1 MLISNFI
8 TSGLMSVLLFID
20 GIIYNFIRYI
30 YEIFIFLAKINL
42 FSEDD
47 YNGIVQRIYIILG
60 VVMLFVMAY
69 SLLKAV
75 INPDDF
81 AKGDT
86 SFPNLIKNV
95 VISLVIITVLPTIFT
110 VAFNIQAAVLN
121 SDVIPKI
128 ILADSAFSSDDIT
141 QKGGNTIAFNTFKA
155 FFRPDED
162 FCRSKLGNNGNL
174 STEEIEECAGM
185 IEINQS
191 WVEAWFA
198 VGNPQTLKDVYNNV
212 LEFNDSFINFAQ
224 FSDAAD
230 DRSVEY
236 TAIISTLVGLALFI
250 LILSYCIDLATRVI
264 KLMFFQIIAPIP
276 VICRVLPGDKK
287 KVFDSWMKETLSTF
301 LEVFVRVAIM
311 YLGVFM
317 ITLVVEKARGG
328 LGGIPGL
335 GSLGVTQQMLVVVFL
350 IVGIVFFIRQ
360 APKLLKDVF
369 GFDTGGTMQSL
380 KNLMSTTAFL
390 GGTVGAGATAMT
402 RNAANAL
409 TKRKGLGKLTA
420 LTSAAA
426 GLVSGAVRGG
436 YNARN
441 AKNFKDMRNAA
452 SAGAKGAID
461 ARDRREAY
469 RATHGGFWG
478 SMEGHVQDMGQGI
491 VDWAT
496 GGTAA
501 LDAQI
506 KKASEYKGAFD
517 AIDAEAQKLLDK
529 NSSDTRLVETNV
541 DFKGDDATKAR
552 LAALF
557 QEHSGE
563 SLALIDKYIKGQEA
577 ITDFSSYV
585 DKNAFAG
592 VLDQQRYDD
601 AIAEEMERIAQQ
613 YYGISDADARRMAT
627 QNINAADYT
636 SGFDAEG
643 YQKAIDA
650 KAREHAQKVADLNNM
665 YAQLTKASKQKI
677 IDAAMQG
684 ETIGEISPDK
694 AANLINK
701 GQEFIRKYKL
711 DGSSVTKVDYKGD
724 AVETFNEIS
733 TEVGA
738 KTAKQM
744 DDIKGAFESIGSYAS
759 AEKAKH
765 REKANKD
772 GK

>member
-1 MLISNFI
+1 MLMSNFI

-20 GIIYNFIRYI
+20 GIIYNFVRYI

-81 AKGDT
+81 AKGDA

-110 VAFNIQAAVLN
+110 VAFNIQAAILN
-121 SDVIPKI
+121 SDIIPKI
-128 ILADSAFSSDDIT
+128 ILADSTFTNDDIT
-141 QKGGNTIAFNTFKA
+141 GKGGNTIAFNTFKA
-155 FFRPDED
+155 FFRPNED
-162 FCRSKLGNNGNL
+162 FCRNKLGNNGNL
-174 STEEIEECAGM
+174 STEDIEECAGM
-185 IEINQS
+185 IEANQG
-191 WVEAWFA
+191 WLEAWF
-198 VGNPQTLKDVYNNV
+198 GSSETLADGYDNVYEYNA
-212 LEFNDSFINFAQ
+212 SFINFAQ

-230 DRSVEY
+230 DGSIEY
-236 TAIISTLVGLALFI
+236 TAVISTLVGLALFI

-287 KVFDSWMKETLSTF
+287 KVFDSWMKETISTF
-301 LEVFVRVAIM
+301 LEVFIRVAIM

-317 ITLVVEKARGG
+317 ITLVVEKAKGG

-335 GSLGVTQQMLVVVFL
+335 GSLGITQQMLVVVFL
-350 IVGIVFFIRQ
+350 IVGIVFFVRQ

-369 GFDTGGTMQSL
+369 GFETGGTMQSL
-380 KNLMSTTAFL
+380 KNLMSTTAFI
-390 GGTVGAGATAMT
+390 GGSVGAGATAMT

-409 TKRKGLGKLTA
+409 TKKKGLGKLTA

-452 SAGAKGAID
+452 STGAKGAID
-461 ARDRREAY
+461 ARDRRAAY

-478 SMEGHVQDMGQGI
+478 SMEGHVEDMGQSV

-506 KKASEYKGAFD
+506 KTASEFKGAFD

-529 NSSDTRLVETNV
+529 NSSDASIVETNV
-541 DFKGDDATKAR
+541 DFKGDAATKAR
-552 LAALF
+552 LQALF
-557 QEHSGE
+557 SEHSGE
-563 SLALIDKYIKGQEA
+563 SLALMEKYIKGQEA
-577 ITDFSSYV
+577 ITDFKEYV
-585 DKNAFAG
+585 DKNAFTS
-592 VLDQQRYDD
+592 QQLN
-601 AIAEEMERIAQQ
+601 AATGQMEDVF
-613 YYGISDADARRMAT
+613 DAD
-627 QNINAADYT
+627 
-636 SGFDAEG
+636 G
-643 YQKAIDA
+643 YQRAIDA

-665 YAQLTKASKQKI
+665 YTQLTKASKQKI
-677 IDAAMQG
+677 IDYAMQG
-684 ETIGEISPDK
+684 RTLGEISPDK

-701 GQEFIRKYKL
+701 GQEFIRKYEL
-711 DGSSVTKVDYKGD
+711 DGSTVTKVDVDGN
-724 AVETFNEIS
+724 AVETFNAIS
-733 TEVGA
+733 RTPGA
-738 KTAKQM
+738 KTADQM
-744 DDIKGAFESIGSYAS
+744 DKVKGAYESIGSYAS